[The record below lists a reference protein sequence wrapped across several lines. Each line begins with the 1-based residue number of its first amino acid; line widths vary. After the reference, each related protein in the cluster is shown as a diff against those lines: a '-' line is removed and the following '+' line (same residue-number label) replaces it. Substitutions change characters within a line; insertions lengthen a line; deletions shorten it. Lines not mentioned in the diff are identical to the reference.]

1 MRLYTV
7 CKLVGLNRN
16 TDERQGAMPT
26 FYRLKEPA
34 QSLPA
39 FYCGPAR
46 VVVDPDE
53 VVVDPDEVVLLVP
66 HGMLSPLQAHPG
78 LHPACPVLRQVV
90 GLESLPADAKRG
102 VGL

>member
-16 TDERQGAMPT
+16 TDGRQGAMPT
-26 FYRLKEPA
+26 FYRLKEPD

-46 VVVDPDE
+46 